1 MAQPDVRLRAVHALD
16 AEPPSVWAS
25 SALCTANAVGRPTS
39 PMFPGRNQCSATRV
53 VPAIEPSRSRA
64 RGRDTAVKST
74 SRIIGGATS
83 APPAVLVLPV
93 DRRVAVADDCNQK
106 CSSFLLKGL
115 LAPSLLIGVFT
126 LHAARGRLRVARQ
139 DGMNRC
145 HD

>member
-39 PMFPGRNQCSATRV
+39 PMFPGRSQCSATRV
-53 VPAIEPSRSRA
+53 VPALEPSRSRA
-64 RGRDTAVKST
+64 RGRDTAVKTT
-74 SRIIGGATS
+74 SRIIGGQRPRHRRFS
-83 APPAVLVLPV
+83 HCLMN
-93 DRRVAVADDCNQK
+93 RRVAVADDCNQK

-115 LAPSLLIGVFT
+115 LAPSPLIGMFT
-126 LHAARGRLRVARQ
+126 LQEDVTCARQ
-139 DGMNRC
+139 DGVNRC